1 MHPIENQKL
10 YWFISLQNVLLIR
23 PNLISL
29 SCENIFLNDMKTFPP
44 NRFLALIFFAGFL
57 ASFSPQ
63 LFAQTPIPDPETF
76 FGFKPGTDRM
86 LFDYEKMISY
96 FQKLDEASPKV
107 KIAEIGTS
115 PMGKKMYIVF
125 ISSEENINRLD
136 DLRNIN
142 EQLALN
148 PDIKPSEREE
158 MIKNGKVFLL
168 CTLSMHSDEVGPSQ
182 ASPLI
187 AYDLALTQDKG
198 KLELLSNVVLMIV
211 PNHNPDGM
219 DMVVN
224 NYLKYKG
231 TKYEGG
237 SLPAVYH
244 KYAGHDNNRDF
255 VTLSQQDTKAIDAIF
270 SKTWFPQVMI
280 EKHQMGSNGPRYYVP
295 PSHDP
300 VSENVDAEL
309 WNWTWIFGSGMA
321 KDMINAGLKGVSQEY
336 LFDMYWPGST
346 ETCIWKNVIGLLTE
360 CASAGVATPIY
371 TEFNE
376 LSVIGKGLGDYKKSI
391 NMTEPWPGGWWK
403 LSDIVK
409 YEIVSTFSL
418 MKTSS
423 QNKEELLAFRNDIC
437 KREVELGKEKPPYF
451 YLLPL
456 DQHDVSELVSLIN
469 LLDDHGVKI
478 YRLIED
484 VVLESRLFRKGD
496 IVVPLA
502 QPFRGFIKEVMEK
515 QVYPVRHYV
524 PNGEIIKPYDVAS
537 WSLPLHKG
545 LESIEIN
552 KPGLSLKRQCE
563 SLNFPFTLAGS
574 KNSSGS
580 QLFFTV
586 NNNESFRVAFRALG
600 LGLKVMRTL
609 ESDTVAGVVLP
620 VGSFMIIPGPK
631 TNELLQGVITVDPV
645 ISTSDVRVKMKPLL
659 MPRIGLVETNM
670 HDMDAGW
677 TRFIFDSY
685 SIPFTVVRPGDFAK
699 LKPSEKFE
707 ILIFPDNSKS
717 VLMEGKYKAGADY
730 YPTDYPPEFT
740 KGIGKEGFEVILKF
754 LNIGGKIIS
763 WGSSIDLFTG
773 QLSIKVS
780 DTEQDEFQLP
790 FTNAAETAGKEG
802 LFCPGSLL
810 EINLSPG
817 NPLSLGMKNKTAGFF
832 LGNAVLSTSQPIFDT
847 DRRVFGS
854 FPETNILLSGYIEK
868 EEKLANRPALVWIK
882 KGSGQLVLFAFD
894 PIFRASVPVTY
905 KLLFNALL
913 ME

>member
-1 MHPIENQKL
+1 
-10 YWFISLQNVLLIR
+10 
-23 PNLISL
+23 
-29 SCENIFLNDMKTFPP
+29 MKTFPQY
-44 NRFLALIFFAGFL
+44 RLLTLIFLAGLL
-57 ASFSPQ
+57 ASFSPL
-63 LFAQTPIPDPETF
+63 LFAQTRIPDPETF

-125 ISSEENINRLD
+125 VSSEENINHLEE
-136 DLRNIN
+136 LRKIN

-148 PDIKPSEREE
+148 PDIKPSGREE

-182 ASPLI
+182 ASPLV
-187 AYDLALTQDKG
+187 AYDLAMTQDTA

-219 DMVVN
+219 DMVIN

-244 KYAGHDNNRDF
+244 KYVGHDNNRDF

-270 SKTWFPQVMI
+270 SKTWFPQVMV

-321 KDMINAGLKGVSQEY
+321 KDMVNAGLKGVSQEY

-346 ETCIWKNVIGLLTE
+346 ETCIWKNVIALLTE
-360 CASAGVATPIY
+360 SASAGVATPIY
-371 TEFNE
+371 TEFSE

-391 NMTEPWPGGWWK
+391 NMTDPWPGGWWK
-403 LSDIVK
+403 LSDIVN
-409 YEIVSTFSL
+409 YEIVSTLSL

-423 QNKEELLAFRNDIC
+423 QNKKELLAFRNDIC
-437 KREVELGKEKPPYF
+437 KREVDLGKDKPPYF

-456 DQHDVSELVSLIN
+456 VQHDVSELVSLIN
-469 LLDDHGVKI
+469 LLDEHGVKV
-478 YRLIED
+478 YRLRED
-484 VVLESRLFRKGD
+484 IVLENRLFRKGD

-524 PNGEIIKPYDVAS
+524 PNGEVIKPYDVAS
-537 WSLPLHKG
+537 WSLPLQKG

-552 KPGLSLKRQCE
+552 KSGLDLKEQCE
-563 SLNFPFTLAGS
+563 SLNFPFTLASS
-574 KNSSGS
+574 KISVGS

-586 NNNESFRVAFRALG
+586 SNNESFRVAFRALS

-620 VGSFMIIPGPK
+620 KGSFMIIPGPK
-631 TNELLQGVITVDPV
+631 TNELWEGITVDPI
-645 ISTSDVRVKMKPLL
+645 ISTSDVRVNMKPLL
-659 MPRIGLVETNM
+659 LPRIGLVETNM

-685 SIPFTVVRPGDFAK
+685 SVQFTVVRPGDFAK
-699 LKPSEKFE
+699 LKPSEKFD

-717 VLMEGKYKAGADY
+717 VLMEGKYKVGADY
-730 YPTDYPPEFT
+730 YPTDFPSEFT
-740 KGIGKEGFEVILKF
+740 KGIGKEGFEGILKF
-754 LNIGGKIIS
+754 LNNGGKIIS

-773 QLSIKVS
+773 QLSIKLS

-790 FTNAAETAGKEG
+790 FSNTAEAAGKEG

-817 NPLSLGMKNKTAGFF
+817 NPLSLGMENKTAGFF
-832 LGNAVLSTSQPIFDT
+832 LGNAVLNTSQPIFDA
-847 DRRVFGS
+847 DRRVIGS

-882 KGSGQLVLFAFD
+882 KGKGQMVLFAFD
-894 PIFRASVPVTY
+894 PIFRASVPLTY

>member
-1 MHPIENQKL
+1 
-10 YWFISLQNVLLIR
+10 
-23 PNLISL
+23 
-29 SCENIFLNDMKTFPP
+29 MKTLLPG
-44 NRFLALIFFAGFL
+44 RFLTLVFFAGL
-57 ASFSPQ
+57 LTSFSPR
-63 LFAQTPIPDPETF
+63 LFSQTPIPDPETF

-86 LFDYEKMISY
+86 LFDYEKMMSY

-107 KIAEIGTS
+107 KVTEIGTS
-115 PMGKKMYIVF
+115 PMGRKMYIVF
-125 ISSEENINRLD
+125 VSSEENIKHLD
-136 DLRNIN
+136 ELRAIN

-148 PDIKPSEREE
+148 PDIKTSEREE
-158 MIKNGKVFLL
+158 MIKNGRVFLL
-168 CTLSMHSDEVGPSQ
+168 ATLSMHSEEVGPSQ

-187 AYDLALTQDKG
+187 AYDLAVTQDKE
-198 KLELLSNVVLMIV
+198 KNELLDNVVLMIV
-211 PNHNPDGM
+211 PGHNPDGM

-244 KYAGHDNNRDF
+244 KYVGHDNNRDF

-376 LSVIGKGLGDYKKSI
+376 LAVIGKGLGDYKKSI
-391 NMTEPWPGGWWK
+391 NMTEPWTGGWWK
-403 LSDIVK
+403 LSDIVN
-409 YEIVSTFSL
+409 YEIVSTLSL

-423 QNKEELLAFRNDIC
+423 QNRKELLAFRNDIC
-437 KREVELGKEKPPYF
+437 KREVNLGKNKPPF
-451 YLLPL
+451 YYMLPL
-456 DQHDVSELVSLIN
+456 VQHDVSELVSLIN
-469 LLDDHGVKI
+469 LLNEHGVKV
-478 YRLIED
+478 YRLKED
-484 VVLESRLFRKGD
+484 VVMESRLFRKGD

-524 PNGEIIKPYDVAS
+524 PNGEVIKPYDVAS
-537 WSLPLHKG
+537 WSLPLQKG
-545 LESIEIN
+545 LESIEID
-552 KPGLSLKRQCE
+552 KPGLDLTGQCE
-563 SLNFPFTLAGS
+563 SLNFPFTLAS
-574 KNSSGS
+574 QKNSGGS
-580 QLFFTV
+580 QLFFTAS
-586 NNNESFRVAFRALG
+586 NNESFRVAFRALS
-600 LGLKVMRTL
+600 LGIKVMRTQ
-609 ESDTVAGVVLP
+609 ESTTVSGVVLP
-620 VGSFMIIPGPK
+620 AGSFMIVPGPQ
-631 TNELLQGVITVDPV
+631 TSELLQGITVDPV
-645 ISTSDVRVKMKPLL
+645 ISASDIKLNMKPLV

-685 SIPFTVVRPGDFAK
+685 SIPFAIVRPGDFAK
-699 LKPSEKFE
+699 LKPSEKFDV
-707 ILIFPDNSKS
+707 LIFPDNSKS
-717 VLMEGKYKAGADY
+717 VLMEGKYKDGADY
-730 YPTDYPPEFT
+730 YQTDYPPEYT
-740 KGIGKEGFEVILKF
+740 KGIGKDGFEGILKF
-754 LNIGGKIIS
+754 LNNGGKIIS

-773 QLSIKVS
+773 PLSIKLS
-780 DTEQDEFQLP
+780 ETEQDEFQLP
-790 FTNAAETAGKEG
+790 FTNSAESAGKEG

-810 EINLSPG
+810 EIDLLQG
-817 NPLSLGMKNKTAGFF
+817 NPLSLGMENKTAGFF

-847 DRRVFGS
+847 DRRVIGH

-868 EEKLANRPALVWIK
+868 EGKLANRPALVWAK
-882 KGSGQLVLFAFD
+882 KGKGQLVLFAFD

-913 ME
+913 MD